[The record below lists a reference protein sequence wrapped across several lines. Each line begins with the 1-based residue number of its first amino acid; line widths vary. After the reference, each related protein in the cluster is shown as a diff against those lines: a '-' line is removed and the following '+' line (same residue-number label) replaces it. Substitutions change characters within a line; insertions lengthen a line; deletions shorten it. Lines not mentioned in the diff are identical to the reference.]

1 MTLSGIPA
9 VFRLKRNFL
18 RTAVSNLSLPK
29 VLSAFLIAVLPVAG
43 SGCSKSS
50 WQARYDLVQAENAV
64 MKAYALR
71 VKGEVVSEERLRYY
85 RRACTYFM
93 KAYRTRPGEFT
104 LSRIESAAESCLRVK
119 DQEAR
124 EIFQAFEERYVREH
138 PTETEY
144 GDAAPLTL
152 E

>member
-1 MTLSGIPA
+1 MTLSGIP
-9 VFRLKRNFL
+9 VIFRLKKNFL
-18 RTAVSNLSLPK
+18 RTVVSNFSLPRL
-29 VLSAFLIAVLPVAG
+29 LSAFLIAVLPAAG

-50 WQARYDLVQAENAV
+50 WQARYYLVKAENAV

-71 VKGEVVSEERLRYY
+71 IKGEAATEERLRHY
-85 RRACTYFM
+85 REACTYFM
-93 KAYRTRPGEFT
+93 KAYRTHSDEFT
-104 LSRIESAAESCLRVK
+104 LSRIESAAESCLRVNDEETK
-119 DQEAR
+119 ET
-124 EIFQAFEERYVREH
+124 FQAFEQRYVRDH